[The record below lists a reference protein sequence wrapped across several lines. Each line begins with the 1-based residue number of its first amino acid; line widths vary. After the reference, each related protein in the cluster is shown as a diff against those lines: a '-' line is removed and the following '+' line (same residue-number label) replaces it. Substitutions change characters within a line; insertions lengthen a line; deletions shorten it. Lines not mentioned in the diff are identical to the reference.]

1 MTGLVASIVEAYGEL
16 RVNKGRIML
25 SLIGVAFSVFAL
37 TATLGAGGMLS
48 SALEQSV
55 ETFSG
60 RPTVLTV
67 MQSEPSTGEITPEE
81 RDEVVLREIDRL
93 GIDQRTRYTPLTL
106 RYQTGSGVRT
116 AQVTAVDPAYADMFR
131 LRPEQGRWLADSD
144 ARRLAPAVVVNS
156 EMWEL
161 MGRPEVGRDTVTLY
175 AVDEQTSGQ
184 ALLVGVMP
192 EDPANAGM
200 GAMAYTP
207 MASVQELPGVEDSD
221 LSYAEY
227 RVWVPPE
234 EADAVTGRLNSAL
247 QETDAGRFETYSGGF
262 SFEDSGFG
270 TLRTAII
277 VIAVVIL
284 LLGALGLVNISLVT
298 VRYRVREIGIRRSY
312 GATGGRI
319 FTGVMMESVV
329 ATVLSGAVGVA
340 GAVALVRAPFTQNA
354 FRDMGLVDLPP
365 FPVSAVLIGLLAA
378 TAVGILAGALPAL
391 IATRIKVIDA
401 IRS

>member
-1 MTGLVASIVEAYGEL
+1 MTGLIASIVEAYGEL
-16 RVNKGRIML
+16 RVSKGRIML

-55 ETFSG
+55 ETFGG

-67 MQSEPSTGEITPEE
+67 TQLEAGTEVDLATK
-81 RDEVVLREIDRL
+81 DEVVLTQIDRL
-93 GIDQRTRYTPLTL
+93 GIDQRTRYAPISL

-116 AQVTAVDPAYADMFR
+116 AQVTGVDPAYADMYR

-144 ARRLAPAVVVNS
+144 AHRLAPALVVNS

-161 MGRPEVGRDTVTLY
+161 LGRPEVGRDTVTLY
-175 AVDEQTSGQ
+175 AADGQESAQ
-184 ALLVGVMP
+184 ALLVGVLP
-192 EDPANAGM
+192 PDPATAGM
-200 GAMAYTP
+200 GAIAYTP
-207 MASVQELPGVEDSD
+207 MSSALELPGVEETD
-221 LSYAEY
+221 LAWIEY

-234 EADAVTGRLNSAL
+234 SADAVTGRLNSAL
-247 QETDAGRFETYSGGF
+247 RDTEAGTFEAFSGGF

-277 VIAVVIL
+277 VVAVVIL

-319 FTGVMMESVV
+319 FIGVLMESVV
-329 ATVLSGAVGVA
+329 ATVLAGAVGVA
-340 GAVALVRAPFTQNA
+340 AAVALVRAPFTQDA
-354 FRDMGLVDLPP
+354 FTRMGLVDLPP
-365 FPVSAVLIGLLAA
+365 FPVSAVVIGLAAA
-378 TAVGILAGALPAL
+378 TAVGVLAGALPAL